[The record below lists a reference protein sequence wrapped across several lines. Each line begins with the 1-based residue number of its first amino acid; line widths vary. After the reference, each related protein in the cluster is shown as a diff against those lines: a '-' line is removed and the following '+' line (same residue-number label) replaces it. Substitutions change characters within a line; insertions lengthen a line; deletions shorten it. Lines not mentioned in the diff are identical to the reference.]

1 MIKTVNVNSNCF
13 IFPSIFYGIFCLSFY
28 HEKFLLGP
36 SFKCCKIIFYSF
48 ISCRWRDFDRSMF
61 WLAVISV
68 SLVLLHVILL
78 FIIKLRKR
86 ITDKQR
92 DYGALTFPRFEIF
105 LTVLALPC
113 ICKASASLVRGNLHF
128 HFSSIYI
135 SPRLCIPPEANIS
148 FQKKISR
155 FHSCYISK

>member
-1 MIKTVNVNSNCF
+1 LLYFS
-13 IFPSIFYGIFCLSFY
+13 FYFLWYFCLSFY

-113 ICKASASLVRGNLHF
+113 ICKASASVVRGNLHF

>member
-1 MIKTVNVNSNCF
+1 LLYFS
-13 IFPSIFYGIFCLSFY
+13 FYFLWYFCLSFY

-61 WLAVISV
+61 WLAVIGV

-86 ITDKQR
+86 TADKQR

-135 SPRLCIPPEANIS
+135 SPRLCIPLEATIS
-148 FQKKISR
+148 FQKKISCFR
-155 FHSCYISK
+155 SCYISN